1 MWRATLCFGFTIFEK
16 MAGFGPFLD
25 GTSSIA
31 LEGFRQRFLSN

>member
-1 MWRATLCFGFTIFEK
+1 

-31 LEGFRQRFLSN
+31 LEGFRRRFFIELKST

>member
-1 MWRATLCFGFTIFEK
+1 

-31 LEGFRQRFLSN
+31 LEGFRRRFLSN